1 MGLFDF
7 LKGGSVNK
15 NIQRIEERKKRFE
28 EHRINIAQN
37 KIEREKRQQVEDL
50 IEKKKNDYLTSLN
63 LKIMCEDGIE
73 RNYYGKNLGIIV
85 EPQKENGEPQK
96 FKRIKNL
103 ENNKYIPYYF
113 KSYEIGESEN
123 AHNDFVLINE
133 KWFSKEGKYLT
144 QEQILTRNEIEQ
156 VEHNYHIEN
165 NLDYKKYIDWESRP
179 RARMTFSHN
188 VAGAY
193 RYIFKINNIFL
204 VYQGNVKSYVR
215 SPNKLFTGIID
226 GVKYINGK
234 EII

>member
-7 LKGGSVNK
+7 LKGGGVNK

-50 IEKKKNDYLTSLN
+50 KEKKKNDYLTSLN
-63 LKIMCEDGIE
+63 LKIMCEDGVE

-123 AHNDFVLINE
+123 ARNDFVLINE

-165 NLDYKKYIDWESRP
+165 NLDYKKYIEWESRP
-179 RARMTFSHN
+179 RHRMKFHHN
-188 VAGAY
+188 TGGAY

-204 VYQGNVKSYVR
+204 VYQGNVESYVR
-215 SPNKLFTGIID
+215 CPNKLFTGIID